1 MNVFVPFN
9 KTNWNSMM
17 EKSKLLIVAGPN
29 GSGKTSVTSKI
40 LKHEWIAG
48 CEYINPDNLAQDMFG
63 DWNSPEAVM
72 KAVRHAAEVREMCLT
87 NGRSLI
93 FETVLSAPDKI
104 SFIQRAKQ
112 KDYFIR
118 LFFIGT
124 DNPQINAARI
134 ANRVM
139 TGGHDVPISKIVS
152 RYYKSIAN
160 CGLLVPVVDRLYV
173 YDNSVDDV
181 FPQLL
186 FRASNGKL
194 TKQYAPIHDWA
205 NIIFGATNN

>member
-1 MNVFVPFN
+1 
-9 KTNWNSMM
+9 M
-17 EKSKLLIVAGPN
+17 EKPKLLIIAGPN
-29 GSGKTSVTSKI
+29 GSGKTSVTGKI
-40 LKHEWIAG
+40 LKHEWIEG
-48 CEYINPDNLAQDMFG
+48 CEYINPDNIAKDVFG
-63 DWNSPEAVM
+63 DWNSTDAVM
-72 KAVRHAAEVREMCLT
+72 KAACHAEKCIA
-87 NGRSLI
+87 NGRSLL

-124 DNPQINAARI
+124 DNPQINASRI
-134 ANRVM
+134 AKRVM
-139 TGGHDVPISKIVS
+139 KGGHDVPISKIVS

-160 CGLLVPVVDRLYV
+160 CGILVPLVDRLYE

-186 FRASNGKL
+186 FRASDGKL
-194 TKQYAPIHDWA
+194 TKQYASINDWA
-205 NIIFGATNN
+205 NIIFQATSN